1 MKRADLAGTRL
12 GISLAAMITMLGC
25 AAPDA
30 VPGDG
35 GGGNTGP
42 TTGPGGPSTVV
53 GTDVAWART
62 FGDASATAQRG
73 RDVSFDPKSD
83 TIVTTVEFN
92 VTLDVVGLPGSPLTT
107 TGGTDT
113 LVLRY
118 PTDGDVPLWGARVGG
133 TGEQASVSA
142 AIDVAGNVVV
152 AGGFQGAL
160 DLAGTSLNANGVADV
175 FVAKFD
181 PSGNAL
187 WVKQFGD
194 GEAQIATDV
203 AVDDEGNIIVVGFAK
218 SAIDFGLGPVTP
230 VSDQDLFVA
239 KFDPGGTNVWAIR
252 PGRAADL
259 DYRNPTI
266 SVAHVGDGK
275 VVVTGASE
283 GLLAFP
289 PLAIPAKGQGDA
301 FLVEIGA
308 DGQAIWGDSF
318 GAMNTR
324 QRGYGVAAGPEG
336 EIAMTGEMTGT
347 VNFGG
352 VDLESRGGADM
363 FVAVYN
369 AAGKHRWSRRF
380 GGAATQSGRG
390 VAIDG
395 EGNVLV
401 TGLYAG
407 ALEFFGENA
416 FVNVDLADSAWD
428 GFTTKLDPTGSVV
441 WAVSLSGPQQQ
452 VPSAIAA
459 LSDGSAVVAGWYE
472 NQLLPSGAQALP
484 GTGDADGF
492 ILSLAP

>member
-1 MKRADLAGTRL
+1 MKRANLVRL
-12 GISLAAMITMLGC
+12 GIALATTIASFGC

-35 GGGNTGP
+35 AGGNTGP

-53 GTDVAWART
+53 GTDVSWART
-62 FGDASATAQRG
+62 FGDAASTAQRA
-73 RDVSFDPKSD
+73 RDVSFDPKSKSL
-83 TIVTTVEFN
+83 VVTVEFN
-92 VTLDVVGLPGSPLTT
+92 VTLDVVGLPMSPFTT
-107 TGGTDT
+107 SGGTDV

-118 PTDGDVPLWGARVGG
+118 PADGGVPLWGARVGG
-133 TGEQASVSA
+133 SGELSTVSA
-142 AIDVAGNVVV
+142 AIDVAGNVVI
-152 AGGFQGAL
+152 AGAFQGAL

-181 PSGNAL
+181 PDGNAL

-194 GEAQIATDV
+194 GDIQIATDV
-203 AVDDEGNIIVVGFAK
+203 AVDDEGNIIVVGYAK
-218 SAIDFGLGPVTP
+218 GGIDFGKGVVTP

-239 KFDPGGTNVWAIR
+239 KFDPGGTNIWALR

-266 SVAHVGDGK
+266 AVTHVGDGK
-275 VVVTGASE
+275 VAVTGASE

-289 PLAIPAKGQGDA
+289 PLALTAKGQGDA
-301 FLVEIGA
+301 FLVLIDA
-308 DGQAIWGDSF
+308 DGEAVWGESY
-318 GAMNTR
+318 GAMGTR
-324 QRGYGVAAGPEG
+324 QRGYSVAASKTG
-336 EIAMTGEMTGT
+336 EIVMTGDMAGT
-347 VNFGG
+347 VSFGG
-352 VDLESRGGADM
+352 ADLESRGGADM
-363 FVAVYN
+363 FVALYDP
-369 AAGKHRWSRRF
+369 AGKHRWSRRF

-390 VAIDG
+390 VAIDDD
-395 EGNVLV
+395 GNVLV

-416 FVNVDLADSAWD
+416 FVNVDVADSAWD
-428 GFTTKLDPTGSVV
+428 GFATKFDPKGQVV

-452 VPSAIAA
+452 VPASIAA
-459 LSDGSAVVAGWYE
+459 LSDGSAVVSGWYE
-472 NQLLPSGAQALP
+472 TELLPSGSQALP

>member
-1 MKRADLAGTRL
+1 MKRANLARL
-12 GISLAAMITMLGC
+12 GITLATAIASFGC

-53 GTDVAWART
+53 GTDVSWART
-62 FGDASATAQRG
+62 FGDAAAAPQRA
-73 RDVSFDPKSD
+73 RDVSFDPKSNELVV
-83 TIVTTVEFN
+83 TIEF
-92 VTLDVVGLPGSPLTT
+92 TSMLDVVGLPMTPLMT
-107 TGGTDT
+107 TGGTDG

-118 PTDGDVPLWGARVGG
+118 PADGDVPRWGARVGG

-152 AGGFQGAL
+152 AGAFQGNL
-160 DLAGTSLNANGVADV
+160 DLAGTQLNAAGVDV
-175 FVAKFD
+175 FLAKLN
-181 PSGNAL
+181 PEGKAL

-194 GEAQIATDV
+194 GDIQIATDV
-203 AVDDEGNIIVVGFAK
+203 AVDDEGNIIVVGYAK
-218 SAIDFGLGPVTP
+218 GAIDFGLGPVTP

-259 DYRNPTI
+259 NYFNPTI
-266 SVAHVGDGK
+266 AVTHVGEGK
-275 VVVTGASE
+275 VAVTGGSE

-289 PLAIPAKGQGDA
+289 PLALTAKGQGDA
-301 FLVEIGA
+301 FLVVIDAEGKA
-308 DGQAIWGDSF
+308 VWGESY
-318 GAMNTR
+318 GAMGTR
-324 QRGYGVAAGPEG
+324 QRGYSVAAGRAG
-336 EIAMTGEMTGT
+336 EVVMTGDMSGT

-352 VDLESRGGADM
+352 VDLESGGGADM
-363 FVAVYN
+363 FVALYDP
-369 AAGKHRWSRRF
+369 AGKHRWSRRF

-395 EGNVLV
+395 DGNVLV
-401 TGLYAG
+401 TGIYAG

-416 FVNVDLADSAWD
+416 FVNVDVADSAWD
-428 GFTTKLDPTGSVV
+428 GFATKLDPTGKVV

-452 VPSAIAA
+452 FPASIVA
-459 LSDGSAVVAGWYE
+459 LSDGSAVVSGWYE
-472 NQLLPSGAQALP
+472 TELSPSGSQTLP